1 MSPESA
7 FIACSALA
15 GSGWALLVLGPAA
28 PRARRIAGIAIPSV
42 LAAVYVSVLGWHARE
57 LSGGFNSLDAVAQLF
72 SHRWALLAG
81 WIHFLAF
88 DLFVGSWIAADA
100 STRGLARPPLVLV
113 LLLTF
118 LFGPA
123 GLLAYLTTRKALA
136 TR

>member
-1 MSPESA
+1 VSPESA
-7 FIACSALA
+7 FAACTALA
-15 GSGWALLVLGPAA
+15 GSAWALLVFGPAS
-28 PRARRIAGIAIPSV
+28 PHARRIAGIAIPSV
-42 LAAVYVSVLGWHARE
+42 LAAVYVSVLVWHTRE

-100 STRGLARPPLVLV
+100 STRGIARPPLALV

-118 LFGPA
+118 LLGPA
-123 GLLAYLTTRKALA
+123 CLLTYLTTRKALA